1 MDIKFREWNSGKW
14 GKIDLSNLKLK
25 RPNLPNNC
33 LTLDLQQIINVTNI
47 SAIKQVKLKF
57 RKGADVL
64 VEIEDRLNPA
74 FRGQEFMK
82 FNVEGP
88 SISLKKEQN
97 QVYKYYSVKFHQ
109 EVFVENDPS
118 NECISYPTKEY
129 SSYTYCDSEFVQM
142 FLVNHFPKGFMPIWA
157 TDDDD
162 KVTKLINLKGL
173 VSEKDIYDYKDIMT
187 GTTLSDCPLHCLRTK
202 VRTAFAEEKF
212 VYYNHNLSSIYI
224 SFDPTVSIEKTDF
237 PKFEVANY
245 LSSLGGSMGFWLG
258 LGIMQTIELMIEVT
272 EQFGKYW
279 EV

>member
-1 MDIKFREWNSGKW
+1 MDIKFRELNGGKEK
-14 GKIDLSNLKLK
+14 KIDLSNLTLK
-25 RPNLPNNC
+25 HPNLPNNC
-33 LTLDLQQIINVTNI
+33 LTLDLQQIINGTNN
-47 SAIKQVKLKF
+47 SAIKQVKFKF

-74 FRGQEFMK
+74 LRGQEFMK

-129 SSYTYCDSEFVQM
+129 SSYAYCDSEFVKR
-142 FLVNHFPKGFMPIWA
+142 FLATHFPKGFMPIWA
-157 TDDDD
+157 THDEA

-187 GTTLSDCPLHCLRTK
+187 GTTLSDCPLHCQRTK
-202 VRTAFAEEKF
+202 TKTVFTEEKF
-212 VYYNHNLSSIYI
+212 VKNNFSQIYI
-224 SFDPTVSIEKTDF
+224 SFYPTVSIEKTDF

-272 EQFGKYW
+272 EQIGKCW
-279 EV
+279 KV